1 MVALRNHEK
10 MKELWPPKFE
20 MPHGFWDTYHPGGD
34 WGILH
39 EVKWIEPNRKG
50 ELPFV
55 KMMVRWN
62 DVDFRAVFSS
72 DDTPFLKGLY
82 ETLRARGVGKS
93 LEDVGNLMVDV

>member
-1 MVALRNHEK
+1 MVTLRNHEK
-10 MKELWPPKFE
+10 MKDLWPPKFE
-20 MPHGFWDTYHPGGD
+20 MPHGFWDTYHPGGE

-50 ELPFV
+50 ELPFL

-72 DDTPFLKGLY
+72 DDTAFLKGLY